1 MTPAASLRIGSHAVH
16 RGKVPLLVA
25 ELACAHQGD
34 PGKARALVDAA
45 AAAGADAVQF
55 ELFVPERNMARS
67 APLYPVIEG
76 LALAPSTWIVL
87 AEQARAAGL
96 AVIAYV
102 YDEGAAAFAAD
113 LAPDA
118 SKLNASDLLN
128 PALLD
133 HVASAGRPF
142 TLGTGAATAEE
153 IGWAL
158 ARVLAA
164 GGSELVLMHGVQSF
178 PTPLAEARIGRLRWL
193 EASFGA
199 LVGYADH
206 TPAGTPEAELA
217 DLLALGAGA
226 VILEKH
232 LILDRARDEIDRSA
246 ALEPEEWRRW
256 AERIRL
262 LAPAMQGAV
271 PQPLDDAETRYR
283 AFQRKKPVA
292 SRDLPAGHVLD
303 ATDLELLRHP
313 DPGLPAHRELV
324 GRRLAR
330 PVAAA
335 RPLTEADLA
344 P

>member
-1 MTPAASLRIGSHAVH
+1 MTPAASLRIGAHAVH
-16 RGKVPLLVA
+16 RGKCPLLVA

-45 AAAGADAVQF
+45 AEAGADAVQF
-55 ELFVPERNMARS
+55 ELFVPERNMART

-96 AVIAYV
+96 AVIAYI

-128 PALLD
+128 PVLLD
-133 HVASAGRPF
+133 QVARSGVPF

-158 ARVLAA
+158 GRVLAE
-164 GGSELVLMHGVQSF
+164 GGSQLVLMHGVQSF

-232 LILDRARDEIDRSA
+232 LILDRTTDEIDRSA
-246 ALEPEEWRRW
+246 ALEPPEWRRW
-256 AERIRL
+256 AERIRA
-262 LAPAMQGAV
+262 LAPAMQGST
-271 PQPLDDAETRYR
+271 PRPLDDAEARYR

-292 SRDLPAGHVLD
+292 LRDLPAGHVLVASD
-303 ATDLELLRHP
+303 VELLRHP
-313 DPGLPAHRELV
+313 EPGLPAHSALE

-330 PVAAA
+330 AVTAFH
-335 RPLTEADLA
+335 PLTDADLA